1 MFDERMVLAGNPS
14 GHGGG
19 VGRGHLVVEGDAV
32 GCGGMVH
39 AVEAPHEVEM
49 PPAAAEFAVG
59 DHMQAGGLLLGD
71 EFGDGLVLDRL
82 ERCGIDFAGGE
93 ILTRG
98 LELGRAEIGADHVGA
113 ERRVMRVCH

>member
-1 MFDERMVLAGNPS
+1 MFDERMVLAGDPS

-19 VGRGHLVVEGDAV
+19 VGRGLLV
-32 GCGGMVH
+32 GGMVH